1 MTYSLRS
8 LIWLVIPFLLVAC
21 SSETQ
26 EPESQKVDY
35 LSSVQQVGKL
45 RLSEMTLTKVGR
57 ISDPSIQDARTLR
70 EKAEAAVDKM
80 KIGTRIGVY
89 SYQTYV
95 AAYIDLNELT
105 PSDLVVD
112 STAGGVAVNLPPVRI
127 EWTGRDMGFEEVHY
141 RVSGMRSDIGLRER
155 AELKRRMAAEL
166 RKEVEGDRSLDS
178 TLRESARAKATAYF
192 TQLFN
197 NWGLEPR
204 ITFRDK

>member
-35 LSSVQQVGKL
+35 LSSVRQVGKL

-105 PSDLVVD
+105 PSD
-112 STAGGVAVNLPPVRI
+112 
-127 EWTGRDMGFEEVHY
+127 
-141 RVSGMRSDIGLRER
+141 
-155 AELKRRMAAEL
+155 
-166 RKEVEGDRSLDS
+166 
-178 TLRESARAKATAYF
+178 
-192 TQLFN
+192 
-197 NWGLEPR
+197 
-204 ITFRDK
+204 